1 MYLCIYIYIYVCMCV
16 CVWLCVCACVRV
28 CVCVCVCANSIHQN
42 VVYCLQALY
51 KHFLFLT
58 KLDNR
63 HEIILLR
70 DGTGIFYQVHLLE
83 LKNKMTMAS

>member
-1 MYLCIYIYIYVCMCV
+1 MCVYIYVCTCV
-16 CVWLCVCACVRV
+16 CGCACVRA
-28 CVCVCVCANSIHQN
+28 CVCVCANSIHQN
-42 VVYCLQALY
+42 VVYCLQVLY

-58 KLDNR
+58 KLDSR